1 MVASFLKNDMAALLN
16 TSEFAVTAIYD
27 TVVVKGIFDDEDI
40 EVQMADGT
48 VRIMPSCSFTG
59 RSDDFTSVA
68 QGDTLK
74 IGTVTYTIQSW
85 KDDGTG
91 EIELFMEK
99 R

>member
-1 MVASFLKNDMAALLN
+1 MTGSFLTNDLAALLN
-16 TSEFAVTAIYD
+16 TAEFATTAIYSGV
-27 TVVVKGIFDDEDI
+27 TVKGIFDDEDI
-40 EVQMADGT
+40 EAQMSDGT
-48 VRIMPSCSFTG
+48 VRIVPSCSFTG
-59 RSDDFTSVA
+59 RSDDFASVA

-99 R
+99 Q